1 MSQALSNS
9 ACSSLARKKKSK
21 VQAWL
26 ELVTSL
32 KIVFELELV
41 GKPKSL
47 SLAWFGLIN

>member
-1 MSQALSNS
+1 MSQALSSS
-9 ACSSLARKKKSK
+9 ACLSLARQEKSK
-21 VQAWL
+21 ARAWL

-47 SLAWFGLIN
+47 SLA